1 MRSRFL
7 TLLICAALAL
17 GVSRAAAG
25 DAAVKKAVFAGGCFW
40 CMQPPFDHAAGVVS
54 TVVGYTGGQE
64 ASPSYEQVSAART
77 GHRESIEVTYDPA
90 KISYEKLLDIFWHNI
105 NPTQPDGQFHDI
117 GAQYTTAIF
126 YADSGQEQIARRS
139 KDALEKSGK
148 FKQPIATKILP
159 AAKFWPAEEYHQ
171 KYYLKNPER
180 FETYH
185 AGSGRV
191 DYIKRVWGGE
201 Q

>member
-17 GVSRAAAG
+17 GASRAAAG
-25 DAAVKKAVFAGGCFW
+25 DAVVKKAVFAGGCFW

-64 ASPSYEQVSAART
+64 SSPSYEQVSAGRT

-105 NPTQPDGQFHDI
+105 NPTQADGQFHDI

-126 YADSGQEQIARRS
+126 FTDAGQEREARESRE
-139 KDALEKSGK
+139 ALEKSGK
-148 FKQPIATKILP
+148 FKQPIATKDLP
-159 AAKFWPAEEYHQ
+159 RRLGPGGLHPAR
-171 KYYLKNPER
+171 L
-180 FETYH
+180 
-185 AGSGRV
+185 GRGK
-191 DYIKRVWGGE
+191 IKRASSGQAPGVGPFFVT
-201 Q
+201 QS